1 MKNHT
6 FEEVAKLLEIKET
19 ELSYELKNES
29 KKTLDDFN
37 NLIKESSSLQN
48 ELNKRLSELDL
59 EKSDIL
65 HYIELE
71 KFNAVKGNKVLNR
84 LREVLEQRRN
94 VKNELT
100 KIQQVHSR
108 VSTYKVVLNKKL
120 VNIEEKKFYV
130 YKTDILADMGI
141 VKESQSSK
149 EI

>member
-1 MKNHT
+1 MGDVRDTYNK
-6 FEEVAKLLEIKET
+6 I
-19 ELSYELKNES
+19 
-29 KKTLDDFN
+29 LDDFN

-141 VKESQSSK
+141 AKESQSSK